1 MAEKMLEIKDLKVY
15 YEIKKGFAE
24 TLFGKPQVLK
34 AVDGVSFSIGRG
46 EIMSLVGESG
56 SGKTTMVLESLIP
69 ALEAKI
75 HGAALHLKQFPHLT
89 YMEYVLCYRLSLHPA
104 IFLKIFLLI

>member
-1 MAEKMLEIKDLKVY
+1 MSEKMLEIKDLKVY

-46 EIMSLVGESG
+46 EILSLVGESG
-56 SGKTTMVLESLIP
+56 SGKQPP
-69 ALEAKI
+69 ARRFSSWHRSAAEA
-75 HGAALHLKQFPHLT
+75 
-89 YMEYVLCYRLSLHPA
+89 
-104 IFLKIFLLI
+104 